1 MGNPYESLPPEAF
14 WRRAVAERTALEMRG
29 LWSPRFEIRKNTRIV
44 TAGSCFAQHIGRAL
58 ATRGYGWQDAEP
70 APPFVTKEV
79 ARDFGYGIFSFRTGN
94 IYTVRALLQ
103 WLELAYG
110 LREEPEIWEAEG
122 RFFDPLRP
130 TIEPGGFESAASL
143 RAAREATAA
152 AMRAGLEAADVL
164 VFTLGLTECWRNRD
178 TGTEYAMCP
187 GTAAGTFDPER
198 HVFVN
203 QGVADILSDLEA
215 VQTLLAERAPDVRLL
230 LTVSPVPLT
239 ATASGRHV
247 LTATSASKAL
257 LRAAAEEAV
266 RGHTNIDYFPSYEII
281 TDPRFE
287 GRFFAEN
294 KRQVRPE
301 GVAHVMTC
309 FFEDQAAAF
318 GAASEEVTD
327 ESASERE
334 AAQAAQRSED
344 VLCDE
349 EMLDAFGR

>member
-1 MGNPYESLPPEAF
+1 MDNPYEGLPPEAF
-14 WRRAVAERTALEMRG
+14 WRRAVAERTALDMRG
-29 LWSPRFEIRKNTRIV
+29 LWSPRFEIRPDTRIV

-58 ATRGYGWQDAEP
+58 AARGYGWQDAEP
-70 APPFVTKEV
+70 APPFVAAEV

-110 LREEPEIWEAEG
+110 LREEAEVWETEG

-130 TIEPGGFESAASL
+130 TIEPGGFESVASL
-143 RAAREATAA
+143 RAARKATAA
-152 AMRAGLEAADVL
+152 GMRAGIEAADVL
-164 VFTLGLTECWRNRD
+164 VFTLGLTECWRNRGS
-178 TGTEYAMCP
+178 GTEYAMCP
-187 GTAAGTFDPER
+187 GTAAGTFDPEQ

-203 QGVADILSDLEA
+203 QGVADILSDLAA
-215 VQTLLAERAPDVRLL
+215 VHALLAEHAPGVRVL

-266 RGHTNIDYFPSYEII
+266 RTHANMDYFPSYEII

-309 FFEDQAAAF
+309 FFDDQAAAF
-318 GAASEEVTD
+318 GDAPDAAGSSPVA
-327 ESASERE
+327 ESDSS
-334 AAQAAQRSED
+334 AQRSED